1 MKINLSIIFLILVL
15 FSSTGV
21 MRTNSD
27 RNMPL
32 LPTVAYEK
40 HDDDQKTTH
49 RIHSITIGNNEVRY
63 ISEIKLIRTE
73 EPINKMYNTPYLI
86 NLDDC
91 KIINSKNWKCSST
104 NGYEMVNGTLR
115 SAYND
120 LKYKKILYILG
131 RPLINLD

>member
-1 MKINLSIIFLILVL
+1 MKINLSIILLMLVL
-15 FSSTGV
+15 LSCIGV
-21 MRTNSD
+21 IRTNTD

-40 HDDDQKTTH
+40 FDDSQKTTH
-49 RIHSITIGNNEVRY
+49 RIHSITIVNNEVRY
-63 ISEIKLIRTE
+63 ISEIKLIETE

-86 NLDDC
+86 NLDGC
-91 KIINSKNWKCSST
+91 KIINSENWKCSST

-115 SAYND
+115 SGYND

-131 RPLINLD
+131 GKFMNLD